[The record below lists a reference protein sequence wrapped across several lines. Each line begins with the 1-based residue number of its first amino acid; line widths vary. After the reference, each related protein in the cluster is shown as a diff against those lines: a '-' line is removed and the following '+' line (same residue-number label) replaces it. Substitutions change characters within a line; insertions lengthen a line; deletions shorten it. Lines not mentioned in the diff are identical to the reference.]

1 MSWQFVG
8 VVLAL
13 LLWVASFDRIYA
25 LAGRARDAL
34 HRAEC
39 VTFCGAAL
47 CLTLQIPPLQAGIGE
62 ALGVLGS
69 GRLLANLAGIYAA
82 WSFYPCMLDLWD
94 HGAPQRGFLVGIWP
108 MLATGVALV
117 ALFVL
122 SSPIA
127 SPSPQRSATDPFT
140 IYELPAAYTLV
151 YMVYLGGL
159 VLQMFR
165 LSLRCGRRVCRSPLA
180 PRRLCLQLHAQTIGW
195 AAGLG
200 FATHQCLFALL
211 RQREQPYPLLE
222 PGLVSN
228 GLLVFAVVGVTS
240 GELHAPWYWFGRYRA
255 CRRLYPLWRLLRAA
269 TPAIALSALFPPPDS
284 ALADA
289 LGFNDTGLRLRRRVV
304 EIQDGIVALRPYRD
318 PLIAAIAAE
327 RCRREGIGG
336 QEREA
341 IVEAATLVAAARAKS
356 WQLPLERLESSVEA
370 LHHDDSGGT
379 ESETVYLQ
387 RIAIALTRSPIVTGS
402 GQTDAAARDLMVTHH
417 SV

>member
-8 VVLAL
+8 VALAL
-13 LLWVASFDRIYA
+13 LLWVASFDRICA

-47 CLTLQIPPLQAGIGE
+47 CLTLQVPPLQAGIGA
-62 ALGVLGS
+62 ALGVTGS

-94 HGAPQRGFLVGIWP
+94 HGTPRRGFLVGIWP
-108 MLATGVALV
+108 MLATGAALIT
-117 ALFVL
+117 LVL
-122 SSPIA
+122 LAVPVGA
-127 SPSPQRSATDPFT
+127 PPPQRAAADPFT

-151 YMVYLGGL
+151 YMAYLGGL

-200 FATHQCLFALL
+200 FAAHQCLFALL
-211 RQREQPYPLLE
+211 RQWEQPYPLLS
-222 PGLVSN
+222 PAVVSN

-289 LGFNDTGLRLRRRVV
+289 LGFNDTSLRLRRRIV
-304 EIQDGIVALRPYRD
+304 EIQDGIVALQPYRD
-318 PLIAAIAAE
+318 PSIAAIAAE
-327 RCRREGIGG
+327 RCRRAGIGG
-336 QEREA
+336 QERKA
-341 IVEAATLVAAARAKS
+341 IVEATTLVAAARAKS
-356 WQLPLERLESSVEA
+356 WQLPLDPSRSSAEA
-370 LHHDDSGGT
+370 LRHDDQGSP
-379 ESETVYLQ
+379 EAETAYLQ
-387 RIAIALTRSPIVTGS
+387 RIAIALTRSPIVAVS
-402 GQTDAAARDLMVTHH
+402 GKMDATARDLMVTHDT
-417 SV
+417 V

>member
-8 VVLAL
+8 VALAL
-13 LLWVASFDRIYA
+13 LLWVASFDRICA

-47 CLTLQIPPLQAGIGE
+47 CLTLQVPPLQAGIGA
-62 ALGVLGS
+62 ALGVPGS

-94 HGAPQRGFLVGIWP
+94 HGTPRRGFLVGIWP
-108 MLATGVALV
+108 MLATGAALV
-117 ALFVL
+117 VLFLL
-122 SSPIA
+122 SSPVG
-127 SPSPQRSATDPFT
+127 SPSPQRAVTDPFT

-151 YMVYLGGL
+151 YMAYLGGL

-195 AAGLG
+195 AAGSG
-200 FATHQCLFALL
+200 FAAHQCLFALL
-211 RQREQPYPLLE
+211 RQWERPYPLLS

-255 CRRLYPLWRLLRAA
+255 CRRLYPLWRLLRAV
-269 TPAIALSALFPPPDS
+269 TPAIALPALFPPPDS

-318 PLIAAIAAE
+318 PAITVIAAE
-327 RCRREGIGG
+327 RCRRAGIGG

-356 WQLPLERLESSVEA
+356 WQLPLELLESSVEA
-370 LHHDDSGGT
+370 LHHDDSGGP
-379 ESETVYLQ
+379 EAETAYLQ

-402 GQTDAAARDLMVTHH
+402 GQTDAAARDLMVTHYT
-417 SV
+417 V